1 MHTNAHEN
9 GKAVIATKYTKK
21 KTVTPPH
28 EKLAFVVHPL
38 LNGRTAALPCGRAH
52 ARHPRTAFSSLLPI
66 PYGKLAFVVHPLLNG
81 RTADLP
87 CGRAHARH
95 PRTAF
100 SSLFPM
106 KNWHSWFSLL
116 NGRVA
121 ELPRGRAHARHP
133 RTAFSSLFPSPY
145 PTEAHCIVSTHY
157 LLLPPPYSLLC
168 TPFSSLLPVPYF
180 FFFLVE
186 KFGGMYILSVL
197 TPALPGVRCGIVRP
211 R

>member
-1 MHTNAHEN
+1 MKNWHSW
-9 GKAVIATKYTKK
+9 
-21 KTVTPPH
+21 
-28 EKLAFVVHPL
+28 
-38 LNGRTAALPCGRAH
+38 
-52 ARHPRTAFSSLLPI
+52 FS
-66 PYGKLAFVVHPLLNG
+66 LLNG

-87 CGRAHARH
+87 RGRAHARH

-133 RTAFSSLFPSPY
+133 RTTFSSLLPVSY

-157 LLLPPPYSLLC
+157 LLLPPPYSLLFFLFGGKVRRDVYIRCPYTCVAGC
-168 TPFSSLLPVPYF
+168 TVRYRPSTIIEFVPVPNPMRAGF
-180 FFFLVE
+180 
-186 KFGGMYILSVL
+186 SRHVL
-197 TPALPGVRCGIVRP
+197 DRLRRWLICHTARHGRD
-211 R
+211 